1 MNRSTRTRLPRLLLL
16 AAAVSLGLPAHANDL
31 NKRLKVKQDVTE
43 VVMGQVMHD
52 FYMGRGF
59 TALNNILA
67 AKDEG
72 LLSDDV
78 TATEILLGDLYTA
91 FGMPEA
97 ADNVFSRIV
106 TRDMRSDTRNET
118 WFRQGRLKYRQ
129 GNYFEAERVLNVPIS
144 TTDITILE
152 AERRVMLANILMAQ
166 SEFERARDLLA
177 PIPMDTALGM
187 YATYNMGVA
196 HIRANQPEEGI
207 RLLETVRAL
216 PVSDNETNALKDRAA
231 LAIGYSHLQAKA
243 PEKARDAL
251 VNVRLE
257 GPFSN
262 SAMLALG
269 YAHFLRNDYKRA
281 LSFWLE
287 LLTRNPGDSS
297 VQEAMLLVPRA
308 YEALQANQQ
317 AFFGYKLAA
326 QTMNDQLEALEGLR
340 TRVQSDDWLDQLNPS
355 ADGGANADPLEQPHI
370 ALPGNR
376 TETAFMSSLLA
387 SHAFHE
393 GYMQFQQLRRLQ
405 STLKRRRDDLRAMRD
420 VASQL
425 QRRNPA
431 LTSAEKRASALSQ
444 QVQALNDHWP
454 ALQAR
459 ARAAARNPRNF
470 TETMAPQDRERLERI
485 DAMEYAA
492 RRLPDTPAQANLLN
506 RLRMVKGLHAFNVA
520 NKAPR
525 TQNQVFVELTRH
537 ESELAQVRRRTEALR
552 QLLDDNRSASK
563 PALAQRTVDQEK
575 RLGDIE
581 KSIQASMNEHRAY
594 LGALAMAALEDKR
607 SRLNNDLAEAHL
619 NIARLQDAALT
630 RDLRSADTTGT
641 PSP

>member
-59 TALNNILA
+59 TALNNILT

-144 TTDITILE
+144 TTNITMLE
-152 AERRVMLANILMAQ
+152 AERRVMLANILMAK

-376 TETAFMSSLLA
+376 TEMAFMSSLLA

-420 VASQL
+420 VAL
-425 QRRNPA
+425 QMQQRSAA
-431 LTSAEKRASALSQ
+431 LSEAEKRTDSLSRR
-444 QVQALNDHWP
+444 VQALNDYWP
-454 ALQAR
+454 ELQSKTRVAAYNPTKHSTTMATRDRAQLDHIEALEHSLQAI
-459 ARAAARNPRNF
+459 ADEPVRNNF
-470 TETMAPQDRERLERI
+470 
-485 DAMEYAA
+485 
-492 RRLPDTPAQANLLN
+492 LN
-506 RLRMVKGLHAFNVA
+506 RLRLVRGLHTFNVA

-525 TQNQVFVELTRH
+525 PRNQVLAELART
-537 ESELAQVRRRTEALR
+537 ESELTQLRRRIEALR

-619 NIARLQDAALT
+619 NIARLQDATLT